1 MPRYFFHLSF
11 GQRVV
16 PDEDGFELP
25 NRPAAC
31 AEALAIVRDLTN
43 PEHSG
48 GSRRWASWFL
58 EVADAGGSFFRT
70 PIGHPALEIV
80 TPETPG
86 AAAQVAV
93 QPIGPGAQE
102 PALKKRAAEII
113 RERLARQQRTAQL
126 LQDNIALRQELSEL
140 FLATKRI
147 RTRANRLVSRARAAG
162 ER

>member
-48 GSRRWASWFL
+48 GSRRWARWFL
-58 EVADAGGSFFRT
+58 EEGGGGGRSFPRPLRPPTPSTVA
-70 PIGHPALEIV
+70 PPPPPPAA
-80 TPETPG
+80 P
-86 AAAQVAV
+86 AAS
-93 QPIGPGAQE
+93 PPRS
-102 PALKKRAAEII
+102 PP
-113 RERLARQQRTAQL
+113 
-126 LQDNIALRQELSEL
+126 
-140 FLATKRI
+140 
-147 RTRANRLVSRARAAG
+147 
-162 ER
+162 